1 MLQPMTSAALAQTQ
15 LDLEAGPAHSLY
27 ARARGRGQRGQF
39 WSRLTG
45 RSRCLFKLASVEAAC
60 RLGANCNAGL
70 QTVSIDQIRGSEGR
84 STDFDRDFYPL
95 KDHNRE
101 RWLGIA
107 IARQEGKTLPPVVL
121 VQIGQVYFVRD
132 GHHRISVARA
142 LGQEA
147 IEARVTTCQVSGPL
161 PWETAEPAGQRM
173 GIAGSLD
180 KLQDEWARLA
190 ERTRLN
196 TQALLGTVRLAL
208 QSPAAP

>member
-1 MLQPMTSAALAQTQ
+1 MFQPTISAAISQPQ
-15 LDLEAGPAHSLY
+15 LDFETGRANSLY
-27 ARARGRGQRGQF
+27 ARARSRGQRGQF

-45 RSRCLFKLASVEAAC
+45 RSRCLLKLASVEAAC
-60 RLGANCNAGL
+60 RLDTYCDAGL
-70 QTVSIDQIRGSEGR
+70 QTVSITQILGSEGR
-84 STDFDRDFYPL
+84 STDFDRHFYPL
-95 KDHNRE
+95 RDHNRQ

-107 IARQEGKTLPPVVL
+107 QARHQGKELPPVRL
-121 VQIGQVYFVRD
+121 VQIGDVYFVRD

-161 PWETAEPAGQRM
+161 PWEAAPTSQHAGVS
-173 GIAGSLD
+173 GTLD
-180 KLQDEWARLA
+180 RLQSEWVRLA

-196 TQALLGTVRLAL
+196 TRALVGMVRLAL

>member
-1 MLQPMTSAALAQTQ
+1 MYQPMSAAALAQTQ
-15 LDLEAGPAHSLY
+15 LDLEAGPANSLY
-27 ARARGRGQRGQF
+27 ARARSRGQRGQF

-45 RSRCLFKLASVEAAC
+45 QSRCLYKLASVEAAC
-60 RLGANCNAGL
+60 RPGANCDAGL
-70 QTVSIDQIRGSEGR
+70 RTVSIDQILGSEGR

-107 IARQEGKTLPPVVL
+107 IARQEGKALPPVVL
-121 VQIGQVYFVRD
+121 VQIGKVYFVRD

-161 PWETAEPAGQRM
+161 PWEAAPASQPTGL
-173 GIAGSLD
+173 AGALD
-180 KLQDEWARLA
+180 KLQAEWARLG

-196 TQALLGTVRLAL
+196 TQALLGTVRQAL